1 MSEPSTREILD
12 KLLERRSF
20 LIKELS
26 TLDSLIGVYK
36 GLWGDKDTESLPEE
50 QLNLYQW
57 PSSRAAQAAEI
68 ARAIDAARKI
78 IIQNQRPMKRN
89 ELVEELERQGYS
101 FPGKDKNKVFGT
113 NIWRSGKFRTVED
126 KGYWPKDVPFPKL

>member
-36 GLWGDKDTESLPEE
+36 GLWGGGDAESLPEE

-89 ELVEELERQGYS
+89 ELVKELENQGYS

-126 KGYWPKDVPFPKL
+126 KGYWPKDVPFPKG